1 MASSSSVSLGMATMD
16 YDFISE
22 GLARELV
29 SGSQMLQCWEVAALL
44 NKVLRQR
51 EKTIVTLTRSADSLN
66 KHYKRS
72 AIAKTT
78 GAVAGT
84 GGKVATGVGA
94 AALVWAPFTGGL
106 SLVAAA
112 GCAVVGGVTWA
123 AGSAVQLGTLAVEN
137 RLCSGLVTE
146 ANQAIAEDQ
155 NYVGQ
160 LKEAWEVLQCMV
172 ASFCDQFQY
181 VMCIEKVINAVWSVY
196 KRVKEF
202 VTKEIV
208 DWKGFVAK
216 ATKTSRGNV
225 QNYKRRA
232 VQVIKSFI
240 KKSLEVMSLK
250 LAGLEIQAG
259 ITLMVLGIGAVL
271 VGLDIAVL
279 LKNAVTLATDKEH
292 PAAVEIKSRVETLK
306 DERDQLQSFYRALQR
321 CLQ

>member
-1 MASSSSVSLGMATMD
+1 MD
-16 YDFISE
+16 YNFDFIAE

-29 SGSQMLQCWEVAALL
+29 AGSQMPQCWEVAALL

-51 EKTIVTLTRSADSLN
+51 EKTIVTLTHAANSLN

-72 AIAKTT
+72 AIAKAT

-123 AGSAVQLGTLAVEN
+123 AGSAVTMGSMVVEN
-137 RLCSGLVTE
+137 RLCSGLVDR

-155 NYVGQ
+155 DYAGQ
-160 LKEAWEVLQCMV
+160 LKEAWEVLRRML
-172 ASFCDQFQY
+172 ASFCDQFQH
-181 VMCIEKVINAVWSVY
+181 VTSIEKVLNAVWNVY
-196 KRVKEF
+196 KRIKDF
-202 VTKEIV
+202 VTKENV
-208 DWKGFVAK
+208 DWKGVVAK
-216 ATKTSRGNV
+216 ATKTQRANV
-225 QNYKRRA
+225 QNHKRRA
-232 VQVIKSFI
+232 VQVIKPYIARAF
-240 KKSLEVMSLK
+240 EMMSLNFV
-250 LAGLEIQAG
+250 GLEIQGGLA
-259 ITLMVLGIGAVL
+259 LMMLGIGAVL

-292 PAAVEIKSRVETLK
+292 PAAVEIKSKVETLK

-321 CLQ
+321 CMPIQ